1 MKSSG
6 IPQYNPQKLKKGDLK
21 YLYEQVSQALYT
33 IFFLYSIKKI
43 SANKAY
49 CSWENAVLQLCTE
62 AAKLNELS

>member
-33 IFFLYSIKKI
+33 IFFLYSIKKT

-49 CSWENAVLQLCTE
+49 CSWENVVLQLCTE
-62 AAKLNELS
+62 AAKLNELW

>member
-6 IPQYNPQKLKKGDLK
+6 IPQYNPQKLKIGDLK
-21 YLYEQVSQALYT
+21 YLYKQVSLALYT

-49 CSWENAVLQLCTE
+49 CLLENAVLQLCTE
-62 AAKLNELS
+62 AAKLNEL

>member
-33 IFFLYSIKKI
+33 IFFLYSIKKT

-49 CSWENAVLQLCTE
+49 CS
-62 AAKLNELS
+62 